1 MAYDYDLYEKPKT
14 SKEERDRLMKE
25 FLEKG
30 GKIQKCEPGYPLNVG
45 SLDKSKKPSW
55 TREEIK
61 KGVKGNAPMP
71 DLSTYKPGSYHDF
84 DVGGDK
90 PPRWEYQPPNKM
102 AGK

>member
-1 MAYDYDLYEKPKT
+1 MAYDYDLHQKPK
-14 SKEERDRLMKE
+14 SSQEERDKLMKE

-30 GKIQKCEPGYPLNVG
+30 CKVEKCKPGYPLNVG

-55 TREEIK
+55 TRQEIESGK
-61 KGVKGNAPMP
+61 TGSAPMP
-71 DLSTYKPGSYHDF
+71 DLSTYKPGSYHDY